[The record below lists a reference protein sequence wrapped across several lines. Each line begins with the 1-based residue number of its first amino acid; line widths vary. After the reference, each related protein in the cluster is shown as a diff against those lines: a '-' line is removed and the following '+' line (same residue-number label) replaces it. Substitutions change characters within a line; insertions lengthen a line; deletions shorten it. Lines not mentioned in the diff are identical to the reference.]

1 MIDTAYDSSDRGANL
16 TDAMLF
22 ADGFPHRVFTALRRL
37 EPVKWQAFP
46 EGFPGDHDT
55 GFWVLSKHEDIQA
68 VSRNTDL
75 FSAFDGPQLSR
86 QPAIAGSMLVSMDG
100 RAHTRQRR
108 LISAG
113 FTPRM
118 IKQLERQIRTWAE
131 SIVDGA
137 LQRGECDFVS
147 EIAFPLPMN
156 MIADMVGVPVEDR
169 EWLFTLTNDFL
180 QAGTPGRRLST
191 ETQLGLQV
199 QMFEY
204 AQELGQKKRAN
215 PEDDVWTILST
226 VEVETDDGGHTA
238 LSQVELDLFFLLLIL
253 AGSETTRN
261 AVAHGLLALLDHPDQ
276 LEQLRRETG
285 TIPQAVEEILRWS
298 SPVACFARR
307 ATQDTEIR
315 GVPIAAG
322 EQVTMWYPSANRDED
337 VFDDP
342 FRFDSARSPNPHVAF
357 GGGGAHFCL
366 GASLARRELT
376 ILLEVLLERVANI
389 ELAGTPSYTPL
400 GIFNPIMLFME
411 QLPVRLA

>member
-1 MIDTAYDSSDRGANL
+1 VIDTAFDSSDLDANL
-16 TDAMLF
+16 TDATLF
-22 ADGFPHRVFTALRRL
+22 AHGFPHRPFTALRSH

-46 EGFPGDHDT
+46 EGFPGDHDN

-68 VSRNTDL
+68 ASRNTEL
-75 FSAFDGPQLSR
+75 FSAFDGPQLSH

-100 RAHTRQRR
+100 QDHVRQRR

-118 IKQLERQIRTWAE
+118 IKRLERQIRRWAE

-137 LQRGECDFVS
+137 LQRGKCDFVS
-147 EIAFPLPMN
+147 EIAYPLPMN
-156 MIADMVGVPVEDR
+156 MIADMVGIPVEDR
-169 EWLFTLTNDFL
+169 DWLFSLTNDFL
-180 QAGTPGRRLST
+180 QADTPGRRLSP

-204 AQELGQKKRAN
+204 AQKLGQKKRSN

-238 LSQVELDLFFLLLIL
+238 LSQIELDLFFLLLIV

-261 AVAHGLLALLDHPDQ
+261 AVSQGLLALLNHPDQ
-276 LEQLRRETG
+276 LEQLRREPG
-285 TIPQAVEEILRWS
+285 TIPLSVEEILRWS

-315 GVPIAAG
+315 GVPIAEG
-322 EQVTMWYPSANRDED
+322 ERVTMWYPSANRDED

-342 FRFDSARSPNPHVAF
+342 FHFDIRRSPNPHVAF

-366 GASLARRELT
+366 GANLARQELT
-376 ILLEVLLERVANI
+376 TLLEVLLERANHI
-389 ELAGTPSYTPL
+389 ELAGTPTYTPL
-400 GIFNPIMLFME
+400 GIFNPIMLFMD
-411 QLPVRLA
+411 QLPVRLT